1 MLLGPKVPLDVA
13 PAGPMYESI
22 IMCSTVRGARL
33 TLWTVQVIDLEDFLA
48 VAPCADL
55 TIHSVARRKGRSC
68 AVGSRCQSAVTSR
81 VAQPLERAVDRGGE
95 FAQASVASSSSAD
108 ACATCSFSFSP
119 RPFSLLPLTL
129 FVRPGER
136 CWGGKSDCVGMAL
149 CPCPSRAW
157 GVLPPAPLGTP
168 VRSRGHAL
176 DRSFVRWMPECVPLG
191 GLPDSDDSREEHD
204 SKTRRRDGMD
214 RA

>member
-13 PAGPMYESI
+13 PAGPH
-22 IMCSTVRGARL
+22 VR
-33 TLWTVQVIDLEDFLA
+33 IDDRVLD
-48 VAPCADL
+48 
-55 TIHSVARRKGRSC
+55 
-68 AVGSRCQSAVTSR
+68 GSRRAPHLVDRASHRPGGLSRGRPVRRPHHPLSRPPQGTLVRSGVTVSVGR
-81 VAQPLERAVDRGGE
+81 DEPRCTAPRTRVDRGGE

-157 GVLPPAPLGTP
+157 GVLPPALLGTP